1 MHTHLF
7 PFEHTFIDMLV
18 VVSPDVRSAFPDI
31 RLCSA
36 LIRGLHIDEC
46 NPSLDLE
53 VKRIEEDFR
62 RRLPLGA
69 LKDYGNVRA
78 YRDFYWR
85 IGIDPTK
92 QRPAAEALIRRVL
105 QGKSIPRI
113 NVAVDSINL
122 ASMMFVVSIAAYDY
136 DKIVGKVVLR
146 WSRDGEL
153 FMGIGDLEAKPIP
166 RQLVLADDEKII
178 GLYPHRDSE
187 LSKITLSTKNV
198 LLISC
203 GVPGVSL
210 DSLRDAII
218 FAWKLLEDY
227 CGGKCVSFECI

>member
-1 MHTHLF
+1 VS
-7 PFEHTFIDMLV
+7 V
-18 VVSPDVRSAFPDI
+18 VISPEVKSAFPDI

-36 LIRGLHIDEC
+36 LIRGLHIDEH
-46 NPSLDLE
+46 SSLLDLE
-53 VKRIEEDFR
+53 VRRVEEDFR
-62 RRLPLGA
+62 RRLSLDA

-92 QRPAAEALIRRVL
+92 QRPAAEALIRRIL

-136 DKIVGKVVLR
+136 DKVVGKVVLR

-153 FMGIGDLEAKPIP
+153 FMGIGDVETKPIP
-166 RQLVLADDEKII
+166 RQLVLADDEKIL

-187 LSKITLSTKNV
+187 FSKITLSTRNV

-203 GVPGVSL
+203 GVPGVPL
-210 DSLRDAII
+210 DSLRNVII

-227 CGGKCVSFECI
+227 CGGKCEWFDCI